1 MTDNTQ
7 PEALRLAQEL
17 DEVPET
23 GGDPDS
29 IQECAAELRRQ
40 HTRIAE
46 LEAQLESIGA
56 GGVNGPLMGQPQA
69 MPDLSQLKERGA
81 KAWAGVDAQGLRA
94 GRWYMV
100 NKDGMAT
107 LCADEADAQR
117 EAADA
122 QAIWPGMGPHSAV
135 QLVDAGRASLQ
146 SSGFSAEDMATAGA
160 QGFRDGVASLSAN
173 AGEPTCDMRTVVA
186 VAVTMLY
193 DTHPEDVCRV
203 FDRNDLETIVSITE
217 PLGHGRVEDIYRDA
231 WDHVAAPPT
240 AQAEGWTKLPGQL
253 PEPGMPVL
261 LDIGKEYPIRAMW
274 AAKHTVQAAD
284 DDTDW
289 GEYVEAD
296 DMYYAP
302 KGWYEWNQCEDNH
315 WRVTETPRA
324 WMPIPPTSAEGVE
337 HG

>member
-146 SSGFSAEDMATAGA
+146 SSGFSAEDMATASA
-160 QGFRDGVASLSAN
+160 QGFRDGVAS
-173 AGEPTCDMRTVVA
+173 T
-186 VAVTMLY
+186 
-193 DTHPEDVCRV
+193 
-203 FDRNDLETIVSITE
+203 
-217 PLGHGRVEDIYRDA
+217 
-231 WDHVAAPPT
+231 APPA
-240 AQAEGWTKLPGQL
+240 AQAEGWRLIAT
-253 PEPGMPVL
+253 
-261 LDIGKEYPIRAMW
+261 
-274 AAKHTVQAAD
+274 
-284 DDTDW
+284 
-289 GEYVEAD
+289 
-296 DMYYAP
+296 AP
-302 KGWYEWNQCEDNH
+302 KDGTYLLLWEQYSTNPFVGCWAFGAWTVSHEHVDAEGGWDGANVVDALSMPITH
-315 WRVTETPRA
+315 
-324 WMPIPPTSAEGVE
+324 WMPIPAPPTSAEGVE